1 MTGILVDTCF
11 VFGSVRLDQMY
22 DKAAP
27 SDAPPPSSPAT
38 ARAPFPVL
46 REGPLL
52 NYTLS
57 TECPGCGAPTIRR
70 ACKVRCDRCGFMWDC
85 SEL

>member
-1 MTGILVDTCF
+1 MN
-11 VFGSVRLDQMY
+11 DQHQPTTPP
-22 DKAAP
+22 DKAIRIDHARQIQAP
-27 SDAPPPSSPAT
+27 
-38 ARAPFPVL
+38 L
-46 REGPLL
+46 M

-57 TECPGCGAPTIRR
+57 TVCPACEYPTVRR

>member
-1 MTGILVDTCF
+1 MTHPH
-11 VFGSVRLDQMY
+11 
-22 DKAAP
+22 DKAIPERPPDDTPRPPVEYAP
-27 SDAPPPSSPAT
+27 RILPPLP
-38 ARAPFPVL
+38 
-46 REGPLL
+46 

-57 TECPGCGAPTIRR
+57 SVCPACGEPTVRR

>member
-1 MTGILVDTCF
+1 LKPEVNLPKSTPSEKPDP
-11 VFGSVRLDQMY
+11 
-22 DKAAP
+22 AP
-27 SDAPPPSSPAT
+27 RIIPPLP
-38 ARAPFPVL
+38 
-46 REGPLL
+46 

-57 TECPGCGAPTIRR
+57 TVCPACGAPTIRH